1 MGSGWEVDGKW
12 MGSGGEVKGKWMGS
26 GGEVEGKWRGS
37 GWEVDGKWMGSGG
50 RWMGSGGEVEGKWRG
65 SGWWLG
71 IGHKTFSVKLSP
83 LRHSVFC
90 MIVDFLYVEHL
101 VSLHFF
107 FVGFFVATN
116 LFTWLISRR

>member
-1 MGSGWEVDGKW
+1 VGSGWEVDGEW
-12 MGSGGEVKGKWMGS
+12 MGSEGEA
-26 GGEVEGKWRGS
+26 EGK
-37 GWEVDGKWMGSGG
+37 
-50 RWMGSGGEVEGKWRG
+50 WMGSGGEVEGKWRG